1 MANLLAFHEIGRL
14 EAGCDEAGRGC
25 LSGPVVAAAVILNPE
40 KPILGL
46 NDSKQI
52 NERNRLLLREQIMEH
67 ALAYAIGVVTHLE
80 IDEINILNASFL
92 AMHRAVDQLTSKPDF
107 LLIDGNRFK
116 PYPTISHTCIIKG
129 DGKYQS
135 IAAASILAKTER
147 DDIMEKLHKDFPMYR
162 WDKNKGYPTIEH
174 RNAIAKHGASPHH
187 RMTFQ
192 LLADKSQLEL
202 FD

>member
-92 AMHRAVDQLTSKPDF
+92 AMHRAIDQLTSKPDF

-116 PYPTISHTCIIKG
+116 PYPTIPHTCIIKG

-174 RNAIAKHGASPHH
+174 RNAIANHGASPHH